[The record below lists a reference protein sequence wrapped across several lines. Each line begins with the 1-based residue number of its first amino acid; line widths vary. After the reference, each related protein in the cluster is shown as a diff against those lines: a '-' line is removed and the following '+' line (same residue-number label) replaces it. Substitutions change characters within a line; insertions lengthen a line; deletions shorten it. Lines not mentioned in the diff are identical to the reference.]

1 MVISFVFSSNQK
13 PFVNCTRVTEELHSF
28 LSQSEFSNFFVYLI
42 RVRIV
47 YKSWSSLVVS
57 SIKSSVQKTSS
68 PMHRLLGPGR
78 FYKKDENLFVSFSD
92 NVLPWHSPLKHSSTC
107 KVFKMVTQG
116 SQRLEPVHF
125 NCKAHNALSAKKQI
139 RGYHEK

>member
-1 MVISFVFSSNQK
+1 MLQK
-13 PFVNCTRVTEELHSF
+13 NCTPFSANQNSVIFSCILLGLELCTS
-28 LSQSEFSNFFVYLI
+28 LG
-42 RVRIV
+42 
-47 YKSWSSLVVS
+47 SSLVVS

-68 PMHRLLGPGR
+68 PVHRLLGPGR